1 MRNAGQFLIDP
12 TEFLGWFTGLGI
24 AAVVLMLFTLSKLRS
39 SYFQKL
45 SPTITPENFS
55 TGLAIGGGVS
65 IVSTLVL
72 TFLSFAFFG
81 TVVNFTGAKLDPNV
95 AEVAGIDQSQFAVA
109 STPATARIAAHG
121 AMQGA
126 RSPKARI
133 VIVVAVIL
141 LVIGAGYAFTAL
153 ELGFAGDF
161 AAMSAGVALPEELT
175 KAAAGLAI
183 LYLLFQTKEMSPT
196 HFRRSVLAAFG
207 IAGLGFGA
215 GEALKYFGAYAT
227 QDAGIFIYVV
237 RAVWCVTLHGSW
249 TLIVGAILCSDL
261 PQDPQELE
269 KKGMDVFYAVLL
281 ACIPTILAHGL
292 YNTCCEH
299 AGILLWIVGGLSMF
313 AAVCTIEAFCEDTEA
328 PQEAAT

>member
-1 MRNAGQFLIDP
+1 
-12 TEFLGWFTGLGI
+12 LGWFIGFGI

-39 SYFQKL
+39 SYVQKL
-45 SPTITPENFS
+45 SPTITADNFIA
-55 TGLAIGGGVS
+55 GLAIGGGVS

-72 TFLSFAFFG
+72 TFLSLAFFG
-81 TVVNFTGAKLDPNV
+81 TVIKFTGAKIDPTV

-109 STPATARIAAHG
+109 NTPWTGRIAA
-121 AMQGA
+121 QGA
-126 RSPKARI
+126 RQAARNPRSRI
-133 VIVVAVIL
+133 VLVVGIIL
-141 LVIGAGYAFTAL
+141 LAIGAGYAFTAL

-183 LYLLFQTKEMSPT
+183 LYLLFQTKDMSPT
-196 HFRRSVLAAFG
+196 QFRRSVLAAFG

-215 GEALKYFGAYAT
+215 AEALKYFGAYAT
-227 QDAGIFIYVV
+227 QDAGVFIYAV

-249 TLIVGAILCSDL
+249 TLIVGAILCSSL

-269 KKGMDVFYAVLL
+269 KKGTDVFYAVLL
-281 ACIPTILAHGL
+281 ACIPMLLAHGL
-292 YNTCCEH
+292 YNACCEH

-313 AAVCTIEAFCEDTEA
+313 AADCTIEACCDDTEA
-328 PQEAAT
+328 PQEAAS